1 MTQWETDLNHDAEQ
15 KKTEL
20 ALQESQQRLQAIF
33 DHALEAILLADDMAR
48 YVEANPAACELL
60 GYPHEALVQ
69 MTLWDLT
76 PDVNREMVQIL
87 WQRFIE
93 AGQQRG
99 EFTLIGRDKRLI
111 EVEYHAVA
119 NVVPGLH
126 LSILRD
132 ITERK
137 RADAE
142 RSALVEAVSRQRE
155 QLRALSGRLAALQ
168 EAERKAIA
176 QELHDQVG
184 QQLTALNLNLNFIR
198 TQLTKIL
205 PQPMEP
211 IYTCLDDALL
221 LVEQTTERI
230 QDVMTEL
237 RPPVLEDFGLLA
249 ALRWYAHQLADRVNF
264 TLTIEGEEPKTRL
277 TGSIELAFFR
287 ITQEALTN
295 VIKHAQAS
303 QVLIQ
308 FEVDDEF
315 AGLIISDDGV
325 GFDLT
330 GWVNRPERRQSWGL
344 LTMIERAEALRG
356 YCHIESQPGQ
366 GTRIIVD
373 IPR

>member
-1 MTQWETDLNHDAEQ
+1 MTQWETDPNQTAER

-33 DHALEAILLADDMAR
+33 DHALEAIFLADDAAR
-48 YVEANPAACELL
+48 YVEVNPAACELL
-60 GYPHEALVQ
+60 GYPHKILIQ
-69 MTLWDLT
+69 MTLWELT
-76 PDVNREMVQIL
+76 PDINREAAQAL
-87 WQRFIE
+87 WHRFIE
-93 AGQQRG
+93 TGQQQG
-99 EFTLIGRDKRLI
+99 ELTLVGRDKRLI

-119 NVVPGLH
+119 NIVPGLH
-126 LSILRD
+126 LSVLRD
-132 ITERK
+132 VTERK

-142 RSALVEAVSRQRE
+142 RGALVEAVSQQRE
-155 QLRALSGRLAALQ
+155 QLRALSRRLAALQ
-168 EAERKAIA
+168 EAERKVIA

-198 TQLTKIL
+198 TQLAKIL
-205 PQPMEP
+205 PQPMAS
-211 IYTCLDDALL
+211 IQTCLDDSLS

-249 ALRWYAHQLADRVNF
+249 ALRWYADQLADRVNF
-264 TLTIEGEEPKTRL
+264 TLTIEGEEPATRL
-277 TGSIELAFFR
+277 IPSIELAFFR

-295 VIKHAQAS
+295 VIKHAQAT

-308 FEVDDEF
+308 FETDDEF
-315 AGLIISDDGV
+315 AGLIIADDGV

-330 GWVNRPERRQSWGL
+330 GWVNRPERRHSWGL

-356 YCHIESQPGQ
+356 YCHIESRPGQ